1 MRPTMLRVALVQQD
15 TVWQDPAANLARAR
29 GFVEEAAR
37 AGARVAVFPE
47 LFTLGFTMAPEPFA
61 EAIPGPTMAA
71 VASLSREFGLYLVG
85 SVVEAHA
92 PHPRNAAFVTAPD
105 GSLLA
110 AYRKIHPFSYGEEN
124 QHYSGGTDCPV
135 FDIDGIPCGLQ
146 ICYDLRFPEP
156 FRALASKGA
165 EVVFVPANWPSR
177 RIAAWS
183 TLLAARAIENQ
194 LAVCGAN
201 RVGRDGTGL
210 DYPGASALHDCFGEI
225 IAKGDATEGLVV
237 GDIDL
242 GQLRAWRERFPA
254 LKDRRVDVYSALER
268 LEGTRM
274 STDPAGPGHESTR
287 KGGSSI

>member
-1 MRPTMLRVALVQQD
+1 MTTLRVALIQQD
-15 TVWQDPAANLARAR
+15 TVLQDPAANLARAR
-29 GFVEEAAR
+29 GFVEAAAR

-61 EAIPGPTMAA
+61 EAIPGPTVDA
-71 VASLSREFGLYLVG
+71 VAGLSREFGIHIVG

-92 PHPRNAAFVTAPD
+92 PHPRNTAFVTAPD

-124 QHYSGGTDCPV
+124 LHYSGGTECPV
-135 FDIDGIPCGLQ
+135 FAIDGIPCGLQ

-165 EVVFVPANWPSR
+165 EVVFVPANWPAR
-177 RIAAWS
+177 RTAAWS

-201 RVGRDGTGL
+201 RVGRDALGL
-210 DYPGASALHDCFGEI
+210 DYPGASALHDCFGEV
-225 IAKGDATEGLVV
+225 IAKGDTTEGLVV

-242 GQLRAWRERFPA
+242 TQLRGWRERFPA
-254 LKDRRVDVYSALER
+254 LKDRRVEVYPALER
-268 LEGTRM
+268 KEGTPRN
-274 STDPAGPGHESTR
+274 TDQS
-287 KGGSSI
+287 